1 MPLTTGPCF
10 TDGAVADPEGAGE
23 AEVDGLGLPGP
34 VVGSVE
40 GSFVGSLVGSSEGSF
55 VGSWVGSFVGSWVG
69 SGVTALTE
77 RVAGSS
83 SAPSA
88 YMLLKTSAPAL
99 VRVAGMSL

>member
-1 MPLTTGPCF
+1 M
-10 TDGAVADPEGAGE
+10 EGSF
-23 AEVDGLGLPGP
+23 V
-34 VVGSVE
+34 

-55 VGSWVGSFVGSWVG
+55 VGSLVGSFVGSWVG

-77 RVAGSS
+77 RVAVSS
-83 SAPSA
+83 SAPCA

>member
-1 MPLTTGPCF
+1 M
-10 TDGAVADPEGAGE
+10 
-23 AEVDGLGLPGP
+23 
-34 VVGSVE
+34 E

-55 VGSWVGSFVGSWVG
+55 VGSLVGSWVGSFVGSWVG

>member
-1 MPLTTGPCF
+1 M
-10 TDGAVADPEGAGE
+10 DGVG
-23 AEVDGLGLPGP
+23 VPGP

-55 VGSWVGSFVGSWVG
+55 VGSLVGSWVGSFVGSWVG

>member
-1 MPLTTGPCF
+1 MGSL
-10 TDGAVADPEGAGE
+10 
-23 AEVDGLGLPGP
+23 
-34 VVGSVE
+34 VGSSE
-40 GSFVGSLVGSSEGSF
+40 GSFVGSLVGSWVGSF

-77 RVAGSS
+77 SVAGSS

>member
-10 TDGAVADPEGAGE
+10 TSGAVADPEGAGE
-23 AEVDGLGLPGP
+23 AEEDGVGP

-55 VGSWVGSFVGSWVG
+55 VGSSVGSFVGSWVG